1 MSNTPHQLHDE
12 FPEHADALH
21 ALKVSDAHFARLAE
35 DYQDVNGQIHRAESN
50 IAPVEDLAMIE
61 LRKQRGAL
69 KDQIFAALK
78 ATQPTS

>member
-12 FPEHADALH
+12 FPEYADALH

-35 DYQDVNGQIHRAESN
+35 DYQNVNGQIHRAETN

-78 ATQPTS
+78 AAQPTS